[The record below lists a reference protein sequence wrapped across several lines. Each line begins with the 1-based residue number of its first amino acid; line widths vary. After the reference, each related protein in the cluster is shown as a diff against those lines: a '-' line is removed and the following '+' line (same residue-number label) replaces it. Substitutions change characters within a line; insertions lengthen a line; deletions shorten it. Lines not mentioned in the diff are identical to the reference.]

1 MNELARSSRN
11 WLGRL
16 VGLTL
21 GALLLVSPTMVY
33 WQEATRLVEGK
44 ITYVEATAVEVDGVR
59 GLIGP
64 KSSVVSGSR
73 EVGII
78 GVRRGMPARLEL
90 DAAGRVLELRVPGV
104 VE

>member
-33 WQEATRLVEGK
+33 GQEATRLVEGK

>member
-11 WLGRL
+11 WPGRL

-21 GALLLVSPTMVY
+21 GALLLFSPTMVY
-33 WQEATRLVEGK
+33 GQEATRLVEGK

-73 EVGII
+73 EVGIV

-90 DAAGRVLELRVPGV
+90 DAAGRVLELRVSGV